1 LGLRRPGG
9 KVRNFSRRDWP
20 PKVPGADWLAPPDPF
35 AEFRR
40 PGGKRGKRHEQRR
53 RKSRVL
59 RLPAPPLARA
69 VVIISVYLLALL
81 ALFALVVLAL
91 QLQP

>member
-1 LGLRRPGG
+1 
-9 KVRNFSRRDWP
+9 
-20 PKVPGADWLAPPDPF
+20 
-35 AEFRR
+35 
-40 PGGKRGKRHEQRR
+40 
-53 RKSRVL
+53 
-59 RLPAPPLARA
+59 LPAPPLARA